1 MITKKPVI
9 RVEFGE
15 DSIEISRSGMQYES
29 FGDQQIFRPRSFVE
43 QALLGQEA
51 QHFYTQVSPG
61 RYTSSSDI
69 NAAIQH
75 LCKFY
80 GSLLETNL
88 QKLASRDYIEFLLSE
103 YNASFEIE
111 MLARKGKLAQ
121 DAAARWQERGRVFR
135 RATKYLLERVCALR
149 PINQPAI
156 NDEELLQATE
166 TVQVCAEEFVQLC
179 ILSDST
185 YSIFPDETRL
195 TVFPSG
201 SPKLYLFEV
210 LNERA
215 LQMGERVEIDGLN
228 RSRVLEGRS
237 IDRNVE
243 AQNEYLVSFSQAHG
257 IEYKDAINLLGH
269 VVDSVPPSKGPFE
282 VQFFHK
288 ADLLASFATQLG
300 LPEIV
305 LEKVFSGFLITADEL
320 NRDPAVIWNPKRSH
334 RAYRRAIF
342 EVPHADG
349 ICWAWCR
356 GMAHEALETLIQGV
370 VFQQFPEEWRTP
382 EIELE
387 LAKLDN
393 DRGKWFER
401 TAEAA
406 LRAAGYEGM
415 CSVKKLQA
423 QGAAMHLPDDVGE
436 LDYVGFSPAQKH
448 LILLEFKMTMWTSEP
463 KLWRDD
469 LHRFLNKGRGYAAKF
484 RKKRDWILAN
494 VIPLTEAL
502 STELKTSIKPESF
515 SCAMITFWPNIAS
528 CFIDDF
534 PCVSLAELI
543 VDMENK
549 AGYWPY
555 EIGGSKI

>member
-9 RVEFGE
+9 RVDFGE
-15 DSIEISRSGMQYES
+15 DGIEISRSGMHYES
-29 FGDQQIFRPRSFVE
+29 FGNQQIFRPRSFVE
-43 QALLGQEA
+43 RPLLDQEA
-51 QHFYTQVSPG
+51 EHFFTQVTPG
-61 RYTSSSDI
+61 EYTSSTDI

-80 GSLLETNL
+80 GPLLEANL

-111 MLARKGKLAQ
+111 MLARKGKLSEGE
-121 DAAARWQERGRVFR
+121 AARWQELGRVFR
-135 RATKYLLERVCALR
+135 RAIKYLLERVCALK
-149 PINQPAI
+149 PLSQPEI
-156 NDEELLQATE
+156 SDEDLLQATE
-166 TVQVCAEEFVQLC
+166 LVQVCAEEFVQLC

-185 YSIFPDETRL
+185 YSVFPEETRL
-195 TVFPSG
+195 TVFPAG
-201 SPKLYLFEV
+201 APKLYLFEV
-210 LNERA
+210 LNERS
-215 LQMGERVEIDGLN
+215 LLMDERVEIDGLN
-228 RSRVLEGRS
+228 RSRVLKGRS
-237 IDRNVE
+237 IDRNVD
-243 AQNEYLVSFSQAHG
+243 AQNEYLSSFLQAHG
-257 IEYKDAINLLGH
+257 VEYKDAINLLGH
-269 VVDSVPPSKGPFE
+269 IVDSVPPSEGPFE

-288 ADLLASFATQLG
+288 ADLLASFSKQLG
-300 LPEIV
+300 LSETV
-305 LEKVFSGFLITADEL
+305 LEKVFSGFLITADQL

-349 ICWAWCR
+349 ICWAWCS

-382 EIELE
+382 EVQLE

-393 DRGKWFER
+393 DRGKWFEQR
-401 TAEAA
+401 AEAA
-406 LRAAGYEGM
+406 LRAAGYEGI
-415 CSVKKLQA
+415 CSIKKLQA
-423 QGAAMHLPDDVGE
+423 QGAIVHLPDDVGE
-436 LDYVGFSPAQKH
+436 LDYVGYSAARKH
-448 LILLEFKMTMWTSEP
+448 LILLECKMTMWTSEP

-469 LHRFLNKGRGYAAKF
+469 LNRFLNKGRGYAAKF
-484 RKKRDWILAN
+484 RKKRDWLLAN
-494 VIPLTEAL
+494 ISPVTEAL
-502 STELKTSIKPESF
+502 STELKSSIKAESF

-534 PCVSLAELI
+534 PCVSLSELI

-549 AGYWPY
+549 AGCWPY